1 MQCVSY
7 CISVSDH
14 NSLGKSSFKLGKCS
28 ANDKSTTNWIFFYA
42 SAENILIA
50 DLAAEKPLLFHI
62 VLVLLALLL

>member
-1 MQCVSY
+1 MIKIQP
-7 CISVSDH
+7 ID
-14 NSLGKSSFKLGKCS
+14 
-28 ANDKSTTNWIFFYA
+28 FFYA

>member
-1 MQCVSY
+1 MQCISY

-14 NSLGKSSFKLGKCS
+14 NSLGKSSFKLEKYS
-28 ANDKSTTNWIFFYA
+28 AYDKHTAKWFFYT

-50 DLAAEKPLLFHI
+50 DIAAEKPLLFPI